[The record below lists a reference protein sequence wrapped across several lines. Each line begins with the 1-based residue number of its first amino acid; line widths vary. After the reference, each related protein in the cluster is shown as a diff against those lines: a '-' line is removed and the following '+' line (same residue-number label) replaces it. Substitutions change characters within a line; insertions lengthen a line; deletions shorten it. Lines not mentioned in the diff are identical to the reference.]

1 MNRLLESGCRRPLF
15 CPAGREKK
23 PAAEGHS
30 PRPYMNRGPER
41 ARKFTIIVFC
51 LTEYG
56 YPIGQ
61 RELFMIKGHK
71 TSWAVGRRENQLP
84 RRRMKFSRMWA
95 VPVRALKFQA
105 APWSAAHGPFAMRL
119 HRKTKRKREECTH
132 AQKDDPEESCIRHGA
147 AAVLRGVPAGRT
159 ALYPPTAPGRRPR
172 PRWRGTPV
180 PTGACRGR
188 TAHWGVRLTFWL
200 EEVVAR
206 GTGRRAR
213 CTPTA
218 TWHAVMCC
226 LPWEGSSG
234 GLTPLR
240 IQGYL
245 YEKMNQG
252 LSPTRSSSTM

>member
-1 MNRLLESGCRRPLF
+1 
-15 CPAGREKK
+15 
-23 PAAEGHS
+23 
-30 PRPYMNRGPER
+30 MNRGPER

-119 HRKTKRKREECTH
+119 HRKTREKERGMHPC
-132 AQKDDPEESCIRHGA
+132 PERRSRRILHTTRSGSCITRCS
-147 AAVLRGVPAGRT
+147 GRT
-159 ALYPPTAPGRRPR
+159 DGAIPAPTAPGRRPR

-188 TAHWGVRLTFWL
+188 TAHWG
-200 EEVVAR
+200 
-206 GTGRRAR
+206 
-213 CTPTA
+213 
-218 TWHAVMCC
+218 
-226 LPWEGSSG
+226 SG
-234 GLTPLR
+234 
-240 IQGYL
+240 
-245 YEKMNQG
+245 
-252 LSPTRSSSTM
+252 